1 MLKRCLTE
9 FTYRHAANVCKK
21 EAIIEQI
28 RHLLY
33 KSFCHLVISPL
44 LAIGH
49 IGKPE
54 FAIKPLIQ
62 LIEKSFCLVQFCSGN
77 ISDDFLADVCMHG
90 ET

>member
-9 FTYRHAANVCKK
+9 FTYRHAVNVCKK
-21 EAIIEQI
+21 EPIIEQI

-33 KSFCHLVISPL
+33 KSFRHLVISPL
-44 LAIGH
+44 LGH
-49 IGKPE
+49 IGNTE
-54 FAIKPLIQ
+54 FAIKPLSQ
-62 LIEKSFCLVQFCSGN
+62 LIEKSFCLVQFCFGN